1 MHKHPPCVMLVAGEA
16 SGDHHAA
23 DLFNNLRQLI
33 PDIRGIG
40 MGGGQ
45 MRASG
50 IDIRVDS
57 TRLGVIGLA
66 EVIRHYPEISRA
78 LGTLRRLLRQER
90 PDLLICVDYKEF
102 NFRLARTARSLGIKV
117 LFYVSPQ
124 VWAWRPGRVRSYG
137 RIIDH
142 MAVIFPFEVP
152 FYQKHHIPVT
162 FVGHPLVG
170 KVKANL
176 PRNDACNQFGLSR
189 LLPVVGLL
197 PGSRTQEVRQLL
209 PVMLESAVRLARAHD
224 GLQFVLFRAPTI
236 ADSLL
241 REELA
246 RHPVR
251 VKVIEGQNYDALNC
265 CDAVISTSGTATLE
279 VALMGVPL
287 CIIYRLSGL
296 SYWLGRLLVRIDW
309 IGLPNILAGRSIVRE
324 FIQHEANPDNI
335 AGEIGRILR
344 DHRYADNMREELR
357 RVRELLGP
365 PEAAVKLAALARDL
379 LGEKVSP

>member
-1 MHKHPPCVMLVAGEA
+1 
-16 SGDHHAA
+16 
-23 DLFNNLRQLI
+23 
-33 PDIRGIG
+33 
-40 MGGGQ
+40 
-45 MRASG
+45 
-50 IDIRVDS
+50 
-57 TRLGVIGLA
+57 
-66 EVIRHYPEISRA
+66 
-78 LGTLRRLLRQER
+78 
-90 PDLLICVDYKEF
+90 
-102 NFRLARTARSLGIKV
+102 
-117 LFYVSPQ
+117 
-124 VWAWRPGRVRSYG
+124 
-137 RIIDH
+137 
-142 MAVIFPFEVP
+142 
-152 FYQKHHIPVT
+152 VT

-176 PRNDACNQFGLSR
+176 PRNDAFNQFGLSR

-197 PGSRTQEVRQLL
+197 PGSRAQEVRQLL
-209 PVMLESAVRLARAHD
+209 PVILQSAVRLARECD

-236 ADSLL
+236 ADSIL

-246 RHPVR
+246 RYPVR

>member
-1 MHKHPPCVMLVAGEA
+1 MLVAGEA
-16 SGDHHAA
+16 SGDRHAA

-50 IDIRVDS
+50 IDIQVDS

-78 LGTLRRLLRQER
+78 LATLRTLLRQKR

-241 REELA
+241 QAELA

-324 FIQHEANPDNI
+324 FIQHKANPDNI
-335 AGEIGRILR
+335 AGEIDRILR
-344 DHRYADNMREELR
+344 DNRYADNMREELR

>member
-16 SGDHHAA
+16 SGDRHAA

-50 IDIRVDS
+50 IDIQVDS

-78 LGTLRRLLRQER
+78 LATLRTLLRQKR

-176 PRNDACNQFGLSR
+176 PRNDALNQFGLSR

-241 REELA
+241 QAELA

-324 FIQHEANPDNI
+324 FIQHKANPDNI
-335 AGEIGRILR
+335 AGEIDRILR
-344 DHRYADNMREELR
+344 DNRYADNMREELR

>member
-16 SGDHHAA
+16 SGDRHAA

-50 IDIRVDS
+50 IDIQVDS
-57 TRLGVIGLA
+57 SGLGVIGLA

-78 LGTLRRLLRQER
+78 LATLRTLLRQKR

-176 PRNDACNQFGLSR
+176 PRNDAFNQFGLSH

-241 REELA
+241 QAELA

-324 FIQHEANPDNI
+324 FIQHKANPDNI
-335 AGEIGRILR
+335 AGEIDRILR
-344 DHRYADNMREELR
+344 DNRYADNMREELR